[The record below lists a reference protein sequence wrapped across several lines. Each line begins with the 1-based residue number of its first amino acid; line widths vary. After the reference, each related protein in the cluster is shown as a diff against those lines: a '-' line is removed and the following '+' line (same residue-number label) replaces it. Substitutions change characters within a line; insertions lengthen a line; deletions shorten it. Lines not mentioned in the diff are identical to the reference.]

1 MRKVGHKKSFMII
14 GLGRFGA
21 NIAKILA
28 NMDAEVLA
36 IDIDEDSVSKVA
48 PFIPHCVVAD
58 STKPN
63 VLKELGASQID
74 HAVIAIGNNLQA
86 SILTVLNLKNFGV
99 KKITVRADEEAHKE
113 VYRMIGA
120 TEVIIP
126 EEATALSLANQIMS
140 DSILDY
146 YQLAE
151 DYTMVKISVGEA
163 FEPKSIID
171 MNVRVLFNVNIVGLI
186 KEGKFAIP
194 KANDLICPG
203 DVLVVV
209 GTKDAYVKFEAF
221 LNEKPRFKLED
232 KKKTKKQENKTE
244 DQDDSKPNET
254 KEKVSTPLEKNEEAK
269 DTSSK

>member
-1 MRKVGHKKSFMII
+1 MRRATAKKSFMII

-28 NMDAEVLA
+28 NMDADVLA
-36 IDIDEDSVSKVA
+36 IDIDEESVTKVA
-48 PFIPHCVVAD
+48 SFIPHCVVAD

-74 HAVIAIGNNLQA
+74 HAVVAIGNNLQA
-86 SILTVLNLKNFGV
+86 SILTVLNLKNFCV
-99 KKITVRADEEAHKE
+99 KKITVRADEEGHKE
-113 VYRMIGA
+113 VYRMLGA

-151 DYTMVKISVGEA
+151 DYTMVKISVGEG

-171 MNVRVLFNVNIVGLI
+171 MNVRVLFDVNIVGLI
-186 KEGKFAIP
+186 KDGKFAIP
-194 KANDLICPG
+194 KPMDLISPG

-209 GTKDAYVKFEAF
+209 GTKENYMKFENF
-221 LNEKPRFKLED
+221 LNEKSRPKVDE
-232 KKKTKKQENKTE
+232 KKPLTKVEEKKVASKTQTKTQTKATPKK
-244 DQDDSKPNET
+244 DV
-254 KEKVSTPLEKNEEAK
+254 KEK
-269 DTSSK
+269 SKK

>member
-36 IDIDEDSVSKVA
+36 IDINEDSVSKVA
-48 PFIPHCVVAD
+48 SFIPHCVVAD
-58 STKPN
+58 STKPH

-74 HAVIAIGNNLQA
+74 HAVVAIGNNLQA

-99 KKITVRADEEAHKE
+99 KKITVRADEEGHKE
-113 VYRMIGA
+113 VYRMLGA
-120 TEVIIP
+120 TDVIIP

-171 MNVRVLFNVNIVGLI
+171 MNVRVLFDVNIVGLI

-209 GTKDAYVKFEAF
+209 GTQEAYIKFEAF
-221 LNEKPRFKLED
+221 LNEKPRFKSDD
-232 KKKTKKQENKTE
+232 KKNAKKQEA
-244 DQDDSKPNET
+244 
-254 KEKVSTPLEKNEEAK
+254 KVNEESEKTPEKADEAK
-269 DTSSK
+269 ETLNK

>member
-1 MRKVGHKKSFMII
+1 MRKATAKKSFMII

-28 NMDAEVLA
+28 NMDADVLA
-36 IDIDEDSVSKVA
+36 IDIDEDSVTKVA
-48 PFIPHCVVAD
+48 SVVPHCVVAD
-58 STKPN
+58 STKQN

-74 HAVIAIGNNLQA
+74 HAVVAIGNNLQA

-99 KKITVRADEEAHKE
+99 KKITVRADEEGHKE
-113 VYRMIGA
+113 IYRMLGA

-151 DYTMVKISVGEA
+151 DYTMVKISVGEG

-171 MNVRVLFNVNIVGLI
+171 MNVRVLFDINIVGLI
-186 KEGKFAIP
+186 KDGKFAIP
-194 KANDLICPG
+194 KANDLIAPG

-209 GTKDAYVKFEAF
+209 GKRDSYLKFEAF
-221 LNEKPRFKLED
+221 LNEKVKSKVEE
-232 KKKTKKQENKTE
+232 KKPVKVEEKKVVKTQSKTTEKPKEKTKK
-244 DQDDSKPNET
+244 
-254 KEKVSTPLEKNEEAK
+254 
-269 DTSSK
+269 